1 MTSSLAVATPTQQT
15 RSFLLALRS
24 ILSPIAEKIGSG
36 RAQEADFASCLE
48 LYHAD
53 ESTLRDKGLTR
64 MDVIRLLETR
74 RSTSKAQRFL

>member
-1 MTSSLAVATPTQQT
+1 MTFSLAAATPTQHS

-24 ILSPIAEKIGSG
+24 ILSRIAERIGSG
-36 RAQEADFASCLE
+36 QAQEADLASCLE

-64 MDVIRLLETR
+64 MDVIRLLENHR
-74 RSTSKAQRFL
+74 